1 MIEGEKG
8 MLIQLITGGVDEI
21 GKAREREEEEE
32 NWLEEMKKFEI
43 GVKEHGCSVSAVV
56 MMYEYRLLAGVVF
69 NISDH
74 YHHNR

>member
-1 MIEGEKG
+1 
-8 MLIQLITGGVDEI
+8 
-21 GKAREREEEEE
+21 
-32 NWLEEMKKFEI
+32 MKKFEI

-56 MMYEYRLLAGVVF
+56 MMYECRLRAGVVF